1 MKKRREMV
9 KNTARDCIEY
19 IEICKTLK
27 KKAKEDIRKYNLD
40 TIRKTIET
48 SKSLNKV
55 RRTHIL
61 GQNRLITLLEN
72 QGREIQD
79 QDKILERIE
88 EFNTEQTVT
97 IRTDPRE
104 VPSVTTWEA
113 ALKKMKNGKATG
125 NDQVNIETLK
135 AGEDT
140 IAKALAKLY
149 TKCISERRIP
159 ATWKNAKMV
168 IIFKKGNQ
176 NDIKNYRP
184 ICLLSNIH
192 KLFTKILTA
201 RLEKILDD
209 NQPREQARFRG
220 GYSTTDHIHVINKL
234 KEKCREFN
242 IPLCIPFIDYEKALN
257 SVQTQAILSSL
268 QSQGIEYAYIQ
279 LMKDIYTDSSV
290 TVYLHKES
298 ENINIKRGV
307 RQGDTISP
315 KLFTSTLE
323 SIFRRV
329 NWENK
334 GLKIDGEYLNHLHFA
349 VDTFLCTETPQELEI
364 MLQELC
370 EESNLSGL
378 RMNISKTKIMV
389 EDNTPIYVNNTQ
401 IENVESYVYL
411 GQRLGT
417 RTKTRKSYD
426 ESQPAGQHIQN
437 IATSSKVTLLSV

>member
-1 MKKRREMV
+1 MIKRREMV
-9 KNTARDCIEY
+9 KNTARECIEY
-19 IEICKTLK
+19 TEICKTLK
-27 KKAKEDIRKYNLD
+27 KKAKEEIRKHNQY

-61 GQNRLITLLEN
+61 GQNRLITLLDN

-88 EFNTEQTVT
+88 EFYTKLYDSDQTVT
-97 IRTDPRE
+97 ILTDPRK
-104 VPSVTTWEA
+104 VPSVTTIEA

-159 ATWKNAKMV
+159 TTWKNAKMV

-176 NDIKNYRP
+176 IDIKNYRP
-184 ICLLSNIH
+184 ICLLSNIY

-209 NQPREQARFRG
+209 NQPREQAGFRG
-220 GYSTTDHIHVINKL
+220 SMTHHIHVINQL

-242 IPLCIPFIDYEKALN
+242 RIE
-257 SVQTQAILSSL
+257 
-268 QSQGIEYAYIQ
+268 GIEDAYIQ

-290 TVYLHKES
+290 IVYLHKES
-298 ENINIKRGV
+298 EKMNIKRGV
-307 RQGDTISP
+307 
-315 KLFTSTLE
+315 
-323 SIFRRV
+323 
-329 NWENK
+329 
-334 GLKIDGEYLNHLHFA
+334 
-349 VDTFLCTETPQELEI
+349 
-364 MLQELC
+364 
-370 EESNLSGL
+370 
-378 RMNISKTKIMV
+378 
-389 EDNTPIYVNNTQ
+389 
-401 IENVESYVYL
+401 
-411 GQRLGT
+411 
-417 RTKTRKSYD
+417 
-426 ESQPAGQHIQN
+426 
-437 IATSSKVTLLSV
+437 